1 MKMSPIYTDIYF
13 KTTLSKNERGVR
25 SENLNVNEL
34 VIVQQYR
41 KRARRTKENRN
52 RLTNTGTVAS
62 SGG

>member
-1 MKMSPIYTDIYF
+1 MSPIYTDIYF
-13 KTTLSKNERGVR
+13 KTTLSKNDRGVR

>member
-1 MKMSPIYTDIYF
+1 MSPIYTDIHF
-13 KTTLSKNERGVR
+13 KTTLPKNDRGVR
-25 SENLNVNEL
+25 SEKF
-34 VIVQQYR
+34 IVHKLSIVEHYR

>member
-1 MKMSPIYTDIYF
+1 MSPIYTDIYF
-13 KTTLSKNERGVR
+13 KTTLSKNDRGVR

-41 KRARRTKENRN
+41 KRARGTKENRN